1 MLNKRKKIKYNE
13 AHWTLDPQGINPNS
27 QANDLLQ
34 KTVSSDILRH
44 FAKLNVG
51 RDYFEWTF
59 DCDSEPMTLSQAS
72 EDDAMVV
79 WDEFNKL
86 GEQVTR
92 AFGKNGII
100 AQRLLHVPNEDFIF
114 YYKDAAGMIQ
124 VVLTGWGF
132 ANRRGPSIGPIQKQ
146 IPKEEPDPII
156 NIGFM
161 RDGEMVG
168 DRKFLFSTAGQ
179 IKPNEFTTSAD
190 GFYHFEKTF
199 KKGSEFSVTD
209 QASGKE
215 FPLKVTT
222 DQTDYIFDITQHATV
237 NIMVTLDDKPAAGKE
252 VSLTYR
258 GNTQTLMTDENGH
271 ISTDLVFINNE
282 DVTVE
287 VDGCL
292 ETKAFTPEGI
302 EIIIPLKTAM
312 VSSVVKTQDQDGNI
326 VGGYHLILE
335 TDMGQ
340 SDLTTDDNGYATLP
354 EMEIGKLFYL
364 TDDNGEKRS
373 FEANEENSEH
383 IFLVYVA
390 PPVPEPEPEP
400 ISSILKVMD
409 QNGNP
414 VPGYEMMFASAQGQY
429 NVRSDEMGIVA
440 LPAMYVDETF
450 NISDAMDN
458 AMTYQITPDTNEFYF
473 YVNIPVEEPM
483 VRIRVLDIDN
493 TPLDNLDV
501 YVDTPMG
508 TFSAMSDD
516 YGYALFPA
524 SAFADKKKA
533 KVRFTVTKEYRMRKK
548 QQG

>member
-1 MLNKRKKIKYNE
+1 MLNKRKKIKHNE
-13 AHWTLDPQGINPNS
+13 AHWTLSPQGINPND
-27 QANDLLQ
+27 QANRLLQ
-34 KTVSSDILRH
+34 SKIDSNIIRH

-51 RDYFEWTF
+51 QGFFEWTF
-59 DCDSEPMTLSQAS
+59 TCDSEPMILSQAP

-79 WDEFNKL
+79 WDEYNKL

-92 AFGKNGII
+92 AFGENSII
-100 AQRLLHVPNEDFIF
+100 AQRILHVPNEDFIY

-124 VVLTGWGF
+124 IVLTGWGF
-132 ANRRGPSIGPIQKQ
+132 ANRRGPSVGPIQKEL
-146 IPKEEPDPII
+146 PLEDPDPII

-168 DRKFLFSTAGQ
+168 DRKFLLSTAGQ
-179 IKPNEFTTSAD
+179 IKPNELTTSAD
-190 GFYHFEKTF
+190 GFYHFDKTF

-215 FPLKVTT
+215 FPLKVTA
-222 DQTDYIFDITQHATV
+222 DQLDYVFDITQYATV
-237 NIMVTLDDKPAAGKE
+237 NITVTLDDKPAAGKE

-271 ISTDLVFINNE
+271 IATDLVLIDNE
-282 DVTVE
+282 EVTVE
-287 VDGCL
+287 ADGCS
-292 ETKAFTPEGI
+292 EAKTIIPEGI

-312 VSSVVKTQDQDGNI
+312 ATSVVKTQDQDGNI
-326 VGGYHLILE
+326 VSGYHLIFE

-340 SDLTTDDNGYATLP
+340 SELITDENGYATLP
-354 EMEIGKLFYL
+354 EMEIGKIFYL
-364 TDDNGEKRS
+364 TDGNGEKRS
-373 FEANEENSEH
+373 FEVSGENSEH

-390 PPVPEPEPEP
+390 PPEP
-400 ISSILKVMD
+400 ISSILKVID

-440 LPAMYVDETF
+440 LPAMNVEDTF
-450 NISDAMDN
+450 NISDAMGN
-458 AMTYQITPDTNEFYF
+458 AMTYQIAPNTYEFYF

-483 VRIRVLDIDN
+483 VRIRVMDIDN
-493 TPLDNLDV
+493 TPLDNLEV

-524 SAFADKKKA
+524 SAFVDKKKA

>member
-1 MLNKRKKIKYNE
+1 MLNKRKKIKHNE
-13 AHWTLDPQGINPNS
+13 AHWTLSPQGINPND
-27 QANDLLQ
+27 QANRLLQ
-34 KTVSSDILRH
+34 SKIDSNIIRH

-51 RDYFEWTF
+51 QGFFEWTF
-59 DCDSEPMTLSQAS
+59 TCDSEPMILSQAP

-79 WDEFNKL
+79 WDEYNKL

-92 AFGKNGII
+92 AFGENSII
-100 AQRLLHVPNEDFIF
+100 AQRILHVPNEDFIY

-124 VVLTGWGF
+124 IVLTGWGF
-132 ANRRGPSIGPIQKQ
+132 ANRRGPSVGPIQKEL
-146 IPKEEPDPII
+146 PLEDPDPII

-168 DRKFLFSTAGQ
+168 DRKFLLSTAGQ
-179 IKPNEFTTSAD
+179 IKPNELTTSAD
-190 GFYHFEKTF
+190 GFYHFDKTF

-215 FPLKVTT
+215 FPLKVTA
-222 DQTDYIFDITQHATV
+222 DQLDYVFDITQYATV
-237 NIMVTLDDKPAAGKE
+237 NITVTLDDKPAAGKE

-271 ISTDLVFINNE
+271 IATDLVLIDNE
-282 DVTVE
+282 EVTVE
-287 VDGCL
+287 ADGCS
-292 ETKAFTPEGI
+292 EAKTIIPEGI

-312 VSSVVKTQDQDGNI
+312 ATSVVKTQDQDGNI
-326 VGGYHLILE
+326 VSGYHLIFE

-340 SDLTTDDNGYATLP
+340 SELITDENGYATLP
-354 EMEIGKLFYL
+354 EMEIGKIFYL
-364 TDDNGEKRS
+364 TDGNGEKRS
-373 FEANEENSEH
+373 FEVSGENSEH

-390 PPVPEPEPEP
+390 PPEP
-400 ISSILKVMD
+400 ISSILKVID

-440 LPAMYVDETF
+440 LPAMNVEDTF
-450 NISDAMDN
+450 NISDAMGN
-458 AMTYQITPDTNEFYF
+458 AMTYQIAPDTYEFYF

-483 VRIRVLDIDN
+483 VRIRVMDIDN
-493 TPLDNLDV
+493 TPLDNLEV

-524 SAFADKKKA
+524 SAFVDKKKA

>member
-1 MLNKRKKIKYNE
+1 MLNKRKKIKHNE
-13 AHWTLDPQGINPNS
+13 AHWTLSPQGINPND
-27 QANDLLQ
+27 QANRLLQ
-34 KTVSSDILRH
+34 SKIDSNINRH

-51 RDYFEWTF
+51 QGFFEWTF
-59 DCDSEPMTLSQAS
+59 TCDSEPMILSQAP

-79 WDEFNKL
+79 WDEYNKL

-92 AFGKNGII
+92 AFGENSII
-100 AQRLLHVPNEDFIF
+100 AQRILHVPNEDFIY

-124 VVLTGWGF
+124 IVLTGWGF
-132 ANRRGPSIGPIQKQ
+132 ANRRGPSVGPIQKEL
-146 IPKEEPDPII
+146 PLEDPDPII

-168 DRKFLFSTAGQ
+168 DRKFLLSTAGQ
-179 IKPNEFTTSAD
+179 IKPNELTTSAD
-190 GFYHFEKTF
+190 GFYHFDKTF

-215 FPLKVTT
+215 FPLKVTA
-222 DQTDYIFDITQHATV
+222 DQLDYIFDITQYATV
-237 NIMVTLDDKPAAGKE
+237 NITVTLDDKPAAGKE

-271 ISTDLVFINNE
+271 IATDLVLIDNE
-282 DVTVE
+282 EVTVE
-287 VDGCL
+287 ADGCS
-292 ETKAFTPEGI
+292 EAKTIIPEGI

-312 VSSVVKTQDQDGNI
+312 ATSVVKTQDQDGNI
-326 VGGYHLILE
+326 VSGYHLIFE

-340 SDLTTDDNGYATLP
+340 SELITDENGYATLP
-354 EMEIGKLFYL
+354 EMEIGKIFYL
-364 TDDNGEKRS
+364 TDGNGEKRS
-373 FEANEENSEH
+373 FEVSGENSEH

-390 PPVPEPEPEP
+390 PPEP
-400 ISSILKVMD
+400 ISSILKVID

-440 LPAMYVDETF
+440 LPAMNVEDTF
-450 NISDAMDN
+450 NISDAMGN
-458 AMTYQITPDTNEFYF
+458 AMTYQIAPDTYEFYF

-483 VRIRVLDIDN
+483 VRIRVMDIDN
-493 TPLDNLDV
+493 TPLDNLEV

-524 SAFADKKKA
+524 SAFVDKKKA

>member
-1 MLNKRKKIKYNE
+1 MLNKRKKIKHNE
-13 AHWTLDPQGINPNS
+13 AHWTLSPQGINPND
-27 QANDLLQ
+27 QANRLLQ
-34 KTVSSDILRH
+34 SKIDSNIIRH

-51 RDYFEWTF
+51 QGFFEWTF
-59 DCDSEPMTLSQAS
+59 TCDSEPMILSQAP

-79 WDEFNKL
+79 WDEYNKL

-92 AFGKNGII
+92 AFGENSII
-100 AQRLLHVPNEDFIF
+100 AQRILHVPNEDFIY

-124 VVLTGWGF
+124 IVLTGWGF
-132 ANRRGPSIGPIQKQ
+132 ANRRGPSVGPIQKEL
-146 IPKEEPDPII
+146 PLEDPDPII

-168 DRKFLFSTAGQ
+168 DRKFLLSTAGQ
-179 IKPNEFTTSAD
+179 IKPNELTTSAD
-190 GFYHFEKTF
+190 GFYHFDKTF

-215 FPLKVTT
+215 FPLKVTA
-222 DQTDYIFDITQHATV
+222 DQLDYVFDITQYATV
-237 NIMVTLDDKPAAGKE
+237 NITVTLDDKPAAGKE

-271 ISTDLVFINNE
+271 IATDLVLIDNE
-282 DVTVE
+282 EVTVE
-287 VDGCL
+287 ADGCS
-292 ETKAFTPEGI
+292 ETKTIIPEGI

-312 VSSVVKTQDQDGNI
+312 ATSVVKTQDQDGNI
-326 VGGYHLILE
+326 VSGYHLIFE

-340 SDLTTDDNGYATLP
+340 SELITDENGYATLP
-354 EMEIGKLFYL
+354 EMEIGKIFYL

-373 FEANEENSEH
+373 FEVSRENSEH
-383 IFLVYVA
+383 IFLVYIA
-390 PPVPEPEPEP
+390 PPEP
-400 ISSILKVMD
+400 ISSILKVID

-440 LPAMYVDETF
+440 LPAMNVEDTF
-450 NISDAMDN
+450 NISDAMGN
-458 AMTYQITPDTNEFYF
+458 AMTYQIAPNTYEFYF

-483 VRIRVLDIDN
+483 VRIRVMDIDN
-493 TPLDNLDV
+493 TPLDNLEV

-524 SAFADKKKA
+524 SAFVDKKKA

>member
-1 MLNKRKKIKYNE
+1 MLNKRKKIKHNE
-13 AHWTLDPQGINPNS
+13 AHWTLSPQGINPND
-27 QANDLLQ
+27 QANRLLQ
-34 KTVSSDILRH
+34 SKIDSNINRH

-51 RDYFEWTF
+51 QGFFEWTF
-59 DCDSEPMTLSQAS
+59 TCDSEPMILSQAP

-79 WDEFNKL
+79 WDEYNKL

-92 AFGKNGII
+92 AFGENSII
-100 AQRLLHVPNEDFIF
+100 AQRILHVPNEDFIY

-124 VVLTGWGF
+124 IVLTGWGF
-132 ANRRGPSIGPIQKQ
+132 ANRRGPSVGPIQKEL
-146 IPKEEPDPII
+146 PLEDPDPII

-168 DRKFLFSTAGQ
+168 DRKFLLSTAGQ
-179 IKPNEFTTSAD
+179 IKPNELTTSAD
-190 GFYHFEKTF
+190 GFYHFDKTF

-215 FPLKVTT
+215 FPLKVTA
-222 DQTDYIFDITQHATV
+222 DQLDYVFDITQYATV
-237 NIMVTLDDKPAAGKE
+237 NITVTLDDKPAAGKE

-271 ISTDLVFINNE
+271 IATDLVLIDNE
-282 DVTVE
+282 EVTVE
-287 VDGCL
+287 ADGCS
-292 ETKAFTPEGI
+292 EAKTIIPEGI

-312 VSSVVKTQDQDGNI
+312 ATSVVKTQDQDGNI
-326 VGGYHLILE
+326 VSGYHLIFE

-340 SDLTTDDNGYATLP
+340 SELITDENGYATLP
-354 EMEIGKLFYL
+354 EMEIGKIFYL
-364 TDDNGEKRS
+364 TDGNGEKRS
-373 FEANEENSEH
+373 FEVSGENSEH

-390 PPVPEPEPEP
+390 PPEP
-400 ISSILKVMD
+400 ISSILKVID

-440 LPAMYVDETF
+440 LPAMNVEDTF
-450 NISDAMDN
+450 NISDAMGN
-458 AMTYQITPDTNEFYF
+458 AMTYQIAPDTYEFYF

-483 VRIRVLDIDN
+483 VRIRVMDIDN
-493 TPLDNLDV
+493 TPLDNLEV

-524 SAFADKKKA
+524 SAFVDKKKA

>member
-1 MLNKRKKIKYNE
+1 MLNKRKKIKHNE
-13 AHWTLDPQGINPNS
+13 AHWTLSPQGINPND
-27 QANDLLQ
+27 QANRLLQ
-34 KTVSSDILRH
+34 SKIDSNINRH

-51 RDYFEWTF
+51 QGFFEWTF
-59 DCDSEPMTLSQAS
+59 TCDSEPMILSQAP

-79 WDEFNKL
+79 WDEYNKL

-92 AFGKNGII
+92 AFGENSII
-100 AQRLLHVPNEDFIF
+100 AQRILHVPNEDFIY

-124 VVLTGWGF
+124 IVLTGWGF
-132 ANRRGPSIGPIQKQ
+132 ANRRGPSVGPIQKEL
-146 IPKEEPDPII
+146 PLEDPDPII

-168 DRKFLFSTAGQ
+168 DRKFLLSTAGQ
-179 IKPNEFTTSAD
+179 IKPNELTTSAD
-190 GFYHFEKTF
+190 GFYHFDKTF

-215 FPLKVTT
+215 FPLKVTA
-222 DQTDYIFDITQHATV
+222 DQLDYVFDITQYATV
-237 NIMVTLDDKPAAGKE
+237 NITVTLDDKPAAGKE

-258 GNTQTLMTDENGH
+258 GNTQTLITDENGH
-271 ISTDLVFINNE
+271 IATDLVLIDNE
-282 DVTVE
+282 EVTVE
-287 VDGCL
+287 ADGCS
-292 ETKAFTPEGI
+292 EAKTIIPEGI

-312 VSSVVKTQDQDGNI
+312 ATSVVKTQDQDGNI
-326 VGGYHLILE
+326 VSGYHLIFE

-340 SDLTTDDNGYATLP
+340 SELITDENGYATLP
-354 EMEIGKLFYL
+354 EMEIGKIFYL
-364 TDDNGEKRS
+364 TDGNGEKRS
-373 FEANEENSEH
+373 FEVSGENSEH

-390 PPVPEPEPEP
+390 PPEP
-400 ISSILKVMD
+400 ISSILKVID

-440 LPAMYVDETF
+440 LPAMNVEDTF
-450 NISDAMDN
+450 NISDAMGN
-458 AMTYQITPDTNEFYF
+458 AMTYQIAPDTYEFYF

-483 VRIRVLDIDN
+483 VRIRVMDIDN
-493 TPLDNLDV
+493 TPLDNLEV

-524 SAFADKKKA
+524 SAFVDKKKA